1 MMRYPI
7 TLRSKMVRRMAGPNA
22 LSAYALARETGI
34 AQPTLSRWLRTAG
47 TVAPMSK
54 THDGA
59 PRRPQDWSSDE
70 IMAVITEVAGLS
82 DKDLGAFLR
91 RKGLHEA
98 DLEQWRER
106 MMSGLET
113 PPRRPG
119 RSPEAKRIKELE
131 RELRRKEK
139 ALAELAA
146 LLVLQKKLRE
156 IWGDEEDGT
165 APKSGA

>member
-1 MMRYPI
+1 MNYP
-7 TLRSKMVRRMAGPNA
+7 TSFRSRMVRRMTGPDA
-22 LSAYALARETGI
+22 LSATALARETGI

-47 TVAPMSK
+47 TVAPMS
-54 THDGA
+54 DSPDRA
-59 PRRPQDWSSDE
+59 PRRPQDWSADEILAAITEAAALSDE
-70 IMAVITEVAGLS
+70 
-82 DKDLGAFLR
+82 DLGAFLR

-98 DLEQWRER
+98 HLETWRAR
-106 MMSGLET
+106 MMAGLET
-113 PPRRPG
+113 PVQRSG

-156 IWGDEEDGT
+156 IWGDEEGGT
-165 APKSGA
+165 TPRSGA